1 MEQQALNCYGLV
13 ISFDPADKTKASID
27 SDMKDV
33 GQEDNAPFNVAVKSI
48 EMMVLAH
55 FITGVDVAHPGYLE
69 GIKTSYGA
77 INLHYDDTQDAAVAD
92 EDDAPQ
98 IVTIEMNRR
107 VQAIANEVIQYDIAR
122 ADWESANEEWGD
134 PETAL
139 SQLQAESKT
148 KRIYCESEIE
158 DLIATSDTKV
168 FEV

>member
-1 MEQQALNCYGLV
+1 MKQQALNCFGLV
-13 ISFDPADKTKASID
+13 ISFDPADKTTASID

-33 GQEDNAPFNVAVKSI
+33 EQEDTSTFNVAVKSI
-48 EMMVLAH
+48 EMLVLAH
-55 FITGVDVAHPGYLE
+55 FIAGVDVAQPGYLE
-69 GIKTSYGA
+69 GIETSYNA
-77 INLHYDDTQDAAVAD
+77 INLRNDETQDAAVAD
-92 EDDAPQ
+92 DDPE
-98 IVTIEMNRR
+98 IVTIEINRR

-148 KRIYCESEIE
+148 KRSFCESEIE
-158 DLIATSDTKV
+158 DLIATFDTKV